1 MLCVSIAAVLAQDR
15 PDALAM
21 YLEGR
26 YEEAIEVCIAEI
38 EALPRNMD
46 SYVVMGWSLIE
57 LERYEEASEQAKR
70 ALAISP
76 YDPRVAE
83 IAGEALYYLGDN
95 QEALKHFEQY
105 VFITPTGGRI
115 DRVYYFMGEIFIR
128 LGQYNNADIALST
141 ALHFDESVARW
152 WSRLGYAREMGAQ
165 YEWAVEAYEN
175 ALRLN
180 PDLVEAVD
188 GLASVKKKLSGE

>member
-1 MLCVSIAAVLAQDR
+1 MRKIFLAGLVLCVSIAAVLAQDR

-95 QEALKHFEQY
+95 QEALKHLVKQFLHSEDSRYNHCNSQQGNM
-105 VFITPTGGRI
+105 PLH
-115 DRVYYFMGEIFIR
+115 R
-128 LGQYNNADIALST
+128 L
-141 ALHFDESVARW
+141 F
-152 WSRLGYAREMGAQ
+152 
-165 YEWAVEAYEN
+165 
-175 ALRLN
+175 
-180 PDLVEAVD
+180 
-188 GLASVKKKLSGE
+188 